1 MQQSLIALSTPI
13 LVLAGVSCLI
23 ATGMTYQN
31 YKFRKKAQLY
41 FSRLRAEKRQ
51 LEKEN
56 ILVRSEALR
65 HQVSPHFLFN
75 SLTSLT
81 SLIKT
86 DPESAIAFT
95 KGFSQ
100 IFRDTLELGDRHLVP
115 LSEELRQVNAYME
128 IQKIRFGD
136 NLIFDRSFC
145 VAHLKGSLPP
155 FALQMVVENTVKHN
169 IITHEHPL
177 QISIGTENG
186 AVVVTNTLQPR
197 RDTRA
202 EGELSGAR
210 SDSTGIGHKNIRQ
223 RYRYI
228 TAAEPVF
235 EIRGNAFYARL
246 PLIGEA

>member
-1 MQQSLIALSTPI
+1 MQPQSLFTLSAPI

-31 YKFRKKAQLY
+31 YRLRKRSQLY
-41 FSRLRAEKRQ
+41 FAKLRAEKRQ

-65 HQVSPHFLFN
+65 HQVGPHFLFN

-86 DPESAIAFT
+86 DPASALEFT

-115 LSEELRQVNAYME
+115 LQEELRQVDAYMD

-136 NLIFDRSFC
+136 HLIFDRTFC

-169 IITHEHPL
+169 IATGEHPL

-197 RDTRA
+197 QNRVA
-202 EGELSGAR
+202 
-210 SDSTGIGHKNIRQ
+210 STGIGHNNIRL

-235 EIRGNAFYARL
+235 EIRGNAFYAKL